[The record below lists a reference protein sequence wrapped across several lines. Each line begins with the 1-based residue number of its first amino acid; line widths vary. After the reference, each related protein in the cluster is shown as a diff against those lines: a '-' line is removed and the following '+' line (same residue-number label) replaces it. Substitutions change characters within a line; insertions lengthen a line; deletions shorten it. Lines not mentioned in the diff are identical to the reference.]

1 MTPGAQAH
9 RVSYAVD
16 GKVLV
21 HRVDLDLLAGGLLA
35 VVGPNGAGKSTL
47 CAILAGDL
55 VPTEGHVEACGFD
68 VLRTKPHALAR
79 LRSMLNQHTPVR
91 FPFTVREVVMMGRH
105 PHIRRWRSPSES
117 DYALADQAMENTQVL
132 HLADRIYPTLSGGEQ
147 RRVSLARVLAQNTPV
162 VLLDEPT
169 NALDIAH
176 QQLVM
181 ALCRRLADEGRA
193 VLAVLHDLNLA
204 GAYADRVLVM
214 AEGRVCEVGAPDEV
228 LRPEL
233 LSEVFKQSVM
243 VVPHPETGRPVVLP
257 SFAGSNQG
265 CGLSPIR
272 GYR

>member
-21 HRVDLDLLAGGLLA
+21 HRVGLDLPAGGLLA

-55 VPTEGHVEACGFD
+55 VPTEGRVEACGFD
-68 VLRTKPHALAR
+68 VLRTKPH
-79 LRSMLNQHTPVR
+79 
-91 FPFTVREVVMMGRH
+91 
-105 PHIRRWRSPSES
+105 
-117 DYALADQAMENTQVL
+117 ALADQAMENTQVL

-193 VLAVLHDLNLA
+193 VLAVLHGLNLA